1 MCILR
6 IYFVHSKL
14 HTHDTQDQQAS
25 AYNIVPKNS
34 NIPCSCHQ
42 GKTLFVTS
50 TGLFPSVLHNKHSA
64 VWFRHSMQ

>member
-1 MCILR
+1 MCILS

-34 NIPCSCHQ
+34 NIPCPCHQ
-42 GKTLFVTS
+42 GKAHFVTNI
-50 TGLFPSVLHNKHSA
+50 GLCPSVLLNKHSA
-64 VWFRHSMQ
+64 VWSGPPIQ

>member
-14 HTHDTQDQQAS
+14 HTHDTQDQQTS

-34 NIPCSCHQ
+34 NIPCPCHQ
-42 GKTLFVTS
+42 GKAHFVINA
-50 TGLFPSVLHNKHSA
+50 GLFPSILLHKHSA
-64 VWFRHSMQ
+64 VWYRHPIQ